1 MTFRNAAT
9 ARRACS
15 WPWPRFSRTNRNRR
29 TGTSTKP
36 SRISAAA
43 APSSRCARRSTP
55 PRTPEDS
62 AMNHMPIL
70 NRRAFVIGTATA
82 GAGLALGL
90 DIPFGGPTVVRAADG
105 SPEVNAWV
113 VIRPDD
119 TTVIRI
125 ARSEMG
131 QGTLTGLAQLV
142 AEELECDWSKVVTE
156 YPTPGQSVARKR
168 AWGDFSTG
176 GSRGIR
182 TSQEYVRKGGATA
195 RVMLVQAA
203 ANGWKVPASE
213 CTAANSV
220 ITHTPSGRTTAYG
233 KVVEAAARLEPP
245 ADVKLKDP
253 KDWKLAGKGLKRLD
267 TADKTTGAMIYG
279 IDVKLPGML
288 NAALKDC
295 PVFGG
300 KLKSYDEAKVMGM
313 KGVKK
318 VVRVNDSTVAV
329 VADTWWHAKTAL
341 DALPIVWDEGENGK
355 VSTASIASWLAE
367 GLDSAQP
374 AFIGNQN
381 GDAKA
386 AVAGAAK
393 KVEAV
398 YNYPYQNHAAMEPLN
413 ATALYTADKCE
424 VWCGTQNGEAAFAA
438 TLETSGLSADKC
450 EVHKQM
456 LGGGFGRRG
465 QTDYVRQAVAI
476 AKQMPGTPIKLLW
489 SREEDMQHGTYHPV
503 TQCKLTGALDADNNL
518 TALQIRISGQSI
530 LFKLR
535 PEGLVNG
542 MDPAAFQGLN
552 ASGEA
557 AIGYSFPNLLVE
569 HSMRNP
575 HVPPGFWRGVNVNQ
589 NAIYMECFMDELA
602 KSVGQDPVEF
612 RRKLMS
618 KHPKHLAVLNAV
630 AEKIG
635 WGTPAPQ
642 GIYRG
647 IAQVMG
653 YGSYVAGSAE
663 ISVTDGSKIK
673 VHRIVASTDPGY
685 VVNPAQ
691 VERQIAGSFVY
702 GLSAL
707 FYGGCTVKDGKIEQ
721 TNFDT
726 YNSMRIA
733 EMPKVECVMVPSG
746 GFWGGV
752 GEPTIGVAAP
762 AVLNAYFAATGK
774 RIRSVPLKDQ
784 NITFA

>member
-1 MTFRNAAT
+1 
-9 ARRACS
+9 
-15 WPWPRFSRTNRNRR
+15 
-29 TGTSTKP
+29 
-36 SRISAAA
+36 
-43 APSSRCARRSTP
+43 
-55 PRTPEDS
+55 
-62 AMNHMPIL
+62 MNKHVSPNM
-70 NRRAFVIGTATA
+70 NRRAFVIGTAA
-82 GAGLALGL
+82 VGAGLAIGL
-90 DIPFGGPTVVRAADG
+90 DIPFGGPAVVRAADG
-105 SPEVNAWV
+105 SPEIGAWV
-113 VIRPDD
+113 VVRPDD
-119 TTVIRI
+119 TVVIRI

-131 QGTLTGLAQLV
+131 QGSLTGLAQLV
-142 AEELECDWSKVVTE
+142 AEELECDWNKVTTE

-168 AWGDFSTG
+168 VWGDFSTG

-182 TSQEYVRKGGATA
+182 SSQDYVRKGGATA
-195 RVMLVQAA
+195 RVMLIQAA
-203 ANGWKVPASE
+203 ADAWKVPASE

-220 ITHTPSGRTTAYG
+220 ITHGLTGRTTTYG
-233 KVVEAAARLEPP
+233 KVAEAAAKLTPP

-253 KDWKLAGKGLKRLD
+253 KDWKLIGKGVKRLD
-267 TADKTTGAMIYG
+267 TVDKTNGTMIYG
-279 IDVKLPGML
+279 ADIKLPGML
-288 NAALKDC
+288 NAAIKDC

-300 KLKSYDEAKVMGM
+300 KLKSFDEAKIAGM

-318 VVRVNDSTVAV
+318 VVKVGDTAVAV

-341 DALPIVWDEGENGK
+341 EALPIVWDEGENAK
-355 VSTASIASWLAE
+355 VSSESIAKWLAE
-367 GLDSAQP
+367 GLDNAQP
-374 AFIGNQN
+374 AYVGNKN

-386 AVAGAAK
+386 AIAGAAK
-393 KVEAV
+393 KIEAV
-398 YNYPYQNHAAMEPLN
+398 YSYPYQNHATMEPMN

-438 TLETSGLSADKC
+438 VLEASGLPADKC
-450 EVHKQM
+450 DVHKVM
-456 LGGGFGRRG
+456 PGGGFGRRG
-465 QTDYVRQAVAI
+465 QTDYVRQAVTI

-489 SREEDMQHGTYHPV
+489 SREEDMAHGRYHPI
-503 TQCKLTGALDADNNL
+503 TQCKMTGAFDADNNL
-518 TALQIRISGQSI
+518 VALHYRLSGQSI
-530 LFKLR
+530 LFSLR
-535 PEGLVNG
+535 PEALQNG
-542 MDPAAFQGLN
+542 MDPAAFQGV
-552 ASGEA
+552 AQSGEA
-557 AIGYSFPNLLVE
+557 AFGYSVPNLLVE
-569 HSMRNP
+569 HAMRNP
-575 HVPPGFWRGVNVNQ
+575 HVPPGFWRGVNVNH

-602 KSVGQDPVEF
+602 QAAGQDPLEF
-612 RRKLMS
+612 RRKLMGH
-618 KHPKHLAVLNAV
+618 HPKHLAVLNAV

-635 WGTPAPQ
+635 WTTPAPQ

-653 YGSYVAGSAE
+653 YGSYVAGAAE

-685 VVNPAQ
+685 IVNPAQ

-726 YNSMRIA
+726 YNSMRIN
-733 EMPKVECVMVPSG
+733 EMPKVESVMVPSG

-774 RIRSVPLKDQ
+774 RIRSVPLRDQ

>member
-1 MTFRNAAT
+1 MNQHVM
-9 ARRACS
+9 
-15 WPWPRFSRTNRNRR
+15 P
-29 TGTSTKP
+29 KL
-36 SRISAAA
+36 
-43 APSSRCARRSTP
+43 SSR
-55 PRTPEDS
+55 
-62 AMNHMPIL
+62 L

-90 DIPFGGPTVVRAADG
+90 DLPFGGPSVVRAADG
-105 SPEVNAWV
+105 APEVNAPEVNAWV

-119 TTVIRI
+119 TVVIRI

-142 AEELECDWSKVVTE
+142 AEELECDWSKVTTE

-182 TSQEYVRKGGATA
+182 SSQDYVRKGGATA
-195 RVMLVQAA
+195 RVMLIQAA
-203 ANGWKVPASE
+203 ANEWKVPAAE
-213 CTAANSV
+213 CKAANSV
-220 ITHTPSGRTTAYG
+220 ITHTPSGKTTTYG
-233 KVVEAAARLEPP
+233 KVAEAAAKLEPP

-253 KDWKLAGKGLKRLD
+253 KDWTIAGKGLKRLD
-267 TADKTTGAMIYG
+267 TVDKTTGKMTYG

-288 NAALKDC
+288 NAAIKDC

-300 KLKSYDEAKVMGM
+300 KLKSFDEAKIAGM

-318 VVRVNDSTVAV
+318 VVQVGDSAVAV

-341 DALPIVWDEGENGK
+341 DALPIVWDEGDNAK
-355 VSTASIASWLAE
+355 VSSETIAKWLAE
-367 GLDSAQP
+367 GLDNAQP
-374 AFIGNQN
+374 AYVGNQN

-386 AVAGAAK
+386 AISGAAK

-398 YNYPYQNHAAMEPLN
+398 YSYPYQNHATMEPMN

-438 TLETSGLSADKC
+438 ALEASGLPAEKVD
-450 EVHKQM
+450 VHKLM

-465 QTDYVRQAVAI
+465 MTDYVRQAVAI

-489 SREEDMQHGTYHPV
+489 SREEDMQHGKYHPV
-503 TQCKLTGALDADNNL
+503 TQCKLTGAFDADNNL
-518 TALQIRISGQSI
+518 VALHYRLSGQSI
-530 LFKLR
+530 LFSVR
-535 PEGLVNG
+535 PEALQNG
-542 MDPAAFQGLN
+542 MDPAAFQGV
-552 ASGEA
+552 AQSGEA
-557 AIGYSFPNLLVE
+557 AIGYSVPNLLVE
-569 HSMRNP
+569 HAMRNP
-575 HVPPGFWRGVNVNQ
+575 HVPPGFWRGVNVNH

-602 KSVGQDPVEF
+602 QAAGQDPLEF
-612 RRKLMS
+612 RRKLMG

-642 GIYRG
+642 GVYRG

-653 YGSYVAGSAE
+653 YGSYVAGAAE

-707 FYGGCTVKDGKIEQ
+707 FYGGCTVKDGRIEQ

-726 YNSMRIA
+726 YNSMRIN
-733 EMPKVECVMVPSG
+733 EMPKVEAVMVPSG

-774 RIRSVPLKDQ
+774 RIRSFPLRNQ
-784 NITFA
+784 NISFA